1 MSPIKFARYR
11 WPLAPLFFVATISL
25 ALAALAVAVDA
36 QDSSLGDVARQTR
49 QKNIASTTS
58 VIDNDTLPSHA
69 ARNPLAKVVPV
80 SATKTLSPEAFEK
93 AGEKWKDQIA
103 AEKSKVAQFQL
114 RINQLNDSIRAANL
128 GCSDDCVLPNPRLK
142 SKVDEAN
149 NLKLELAEQQRQLE
163 ALQDSA
169 RKQGFGS
176 AVYDP

>member
-1 MSPIKFARYR
+1 MSPIKFALYR
-11 WPLAPLFFVATISL
+11 WPLAALFSVVPISL
-25 ALAALAVAVDA
+25 ALAGLTVAVDA
-36 QDSSLGDVARQTR
+36 QDSSLVEVARQTR
-49 QKNIASTTS
+49 QKNNASPSS

-69 ARNPLAKVVPV
+69 ARNPVAKVVPV
-80 SATKTLSPEAFEK
+80 SASKTMSPDAFEK

-103 AEKSKVAQFQL
+103 AEKSKVAQLQL
-114 RINQLNDSIRAANL
+114 RINQVNETIRAANL
-128 GCSDDCVLPNPRLK
+128 GCSDNCVLPNPRLK

-149 NLKLELAEQQRQLE
+149 SLKLELAEQQRQLE